1 MSDLTDGALLR
12 LVVAYHDQR
21 KVLKDLE
28 AKADELKSE
37 ILAALVARDGH
48 LDHDGWKAASVV
60 NTRVSY
66 SWEIASAKWRPALL
80 RRVTVRSVDKTKV
93 AAEIEAG
100 RLLVPDAHAAR
111 VVTTS
116 EPYVRVTPPKPA
128 DAKAKPAKA
137 A

>member
-1 MSDLTDGALLR
+1 MSGLTDAALLR

-21 KVLKDLE
+21 RQLKELE
-28 AKADELKSE
+28 ATADELKSE
-37 ILAALVARDGH
+37 ILAGLIARGGH

-60 NTRVSY
+60 NERITY
-66 SWEIASAKWRPALL
+66 DWDIAAAQWRPALL

-100 RLLVPDAHAAR
+100 RLTVPAANAAR
-111 VVTTS
+111 VVSTS
-116 EPYVRVTPPKPA
+116 APYVRVTPPKAPA
-128 DAKAKPAKA
+128 SNVKA